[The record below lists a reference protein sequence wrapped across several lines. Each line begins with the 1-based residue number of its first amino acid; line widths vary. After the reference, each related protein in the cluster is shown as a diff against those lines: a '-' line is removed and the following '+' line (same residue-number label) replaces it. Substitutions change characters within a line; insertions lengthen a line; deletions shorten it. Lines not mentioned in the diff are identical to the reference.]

1 MEQTLHELASQGFR
15 YYDDVKKY
23 GKRNPFSQQYNLNI
37 GRGTEKNTFNAS
49 LSYRNNREED
59 KYTDSESFGLN
70 LQNTTRLTSWL
81 SLDLGTYLN
90 YGDGTTQ
97 SYNLTSPGYNYVP
110 YSSLLNGDG
119 SYYTNTAADRYSK
132 SQQEIISSYGLYS
145 MDITPL
151 DELGRN
157 LSKSKNF
164 SNVLIISVSNW
175 ILTRHLQKN
184 MM

>member
-1 MEQTLHELASQGFR
+1 MER
-15 YYDDVKKY
+15 
-23 GKRNPFSQQYNLNI
+23 
-37 GRGTEKNTFNAS
+37 EKNTFNAS

-97 SYNLTSPGYNYVP
+97 RTIMYSPGYNYVP

-132 SQQEIISSYGLYS
+132 SQQEIISSYGLYG
-145 MDITPL
+145 TGYYPF
-151 DELGRN
+151 GRIGKK
-157 LSKSKNF
+157 L
-164 SNVLIISVSNW
+164 VEE
-175 ILTRHLQKN
+175 
-184 MM
+184 

>member
-1 MEQTLHELASQGFR
+1 MTAVSYTHL
-15 YYDDVKKY
+15 
-23 GKRNPFSQQYNLNI
+23 PFSQQYNLNI

-97 SYNLTSPGYNYVP
+97 SYNPVSYTHLALSVVLACIVVFYLMGDSDLCRFFGKTYAIDSRRR
-110 YSSLLNGDG
+110 YSSDTCG
-119 SYYTNTAADRYSK
+119 
-132 SQQEIISSYGLYS
+132 Q
-145 MDITPL
+145 
-151 DELGRN
+151 
-157 LSKSKNF
+157 
-164 SNVLIISVSNW
+164 
-175 ILTRHLQKN
+175 
-184 MM
+184 